1 MQQTLLLPALVAA
14 PMIGSAMILALPL
27 RRRGVE
33 AVSLASAA
41 AALLLYAALLL
52 QRPVGV
58 VETPGPPPL
67 RGLVALYLDNYGLI
81 LAGMTVIVGFL
92 VVLYSTGYMD
102 PGNREHPVS
111 SGFRRYYAVLLL
123 FMAGMLGVAL
133 SYTLA
138 SLFFF
143 YELTGICSC
152 LLISFYGGH
161 DSIKGGVEALILTHI
176 GGLGLLA
183 AVVLASQELNHVSF
197 AVPLPLLSHLGP
209 AIPAVGA
216 LFLVACL
223 AKSAQVPFHIWLPDA
238 MAAPTPVSAYL
249 HAAAMVKVGVFTF
262 LRFVQY
268 TLPAGAAYGLLG
280 FAALIVAL
288 VTMYYG
294 AFMYLAQR
302 DVKRL
307 LAYSTIV
314 QLSYILLALSFS
326 LLGSG
331 AEGVH
336 AAIYHMWNHSF
347 AKASLFLAAGCLSY
361 GLGTRSIDALE
372 GLGRRQGYGV
382 VAAAWIAGAAAI
394 SAIPPFNCFY
404 SKLAILAAGFTGS
417 PATAAAAW
425 LALIESVVCFVV
437 FTRTIYMV
445 YRGEPSREYSG
456 APIPA
461 RMKAPLLVLIAA
473 ILLSPYIAPWLGV
486 KPW

>member
-1 MQQTLLLPALVAA
+1 LQPSMLLPVIVAT
-14 PMIGSAMILALPL
+14 PMIGSAAILGLPL

-33 AVSLASAA
+33 AIALASSAA
-41 AALLLYAALLL
+41 TLIMYCIMLLAA
-52 QRPVGV
+52 PHTV
-58 VETPGPPPL
+58 VETPGPRL
-67 RGLVALYLDNYGLI
+67 LKGFIALYLDDYGVI
-81 LAGMTVIVGFL
+81 LAGMTVIIGFL
-92 VVLYSTGYMD
+92 VVLYSVGYMD
-102 PGNREHPVS
+102 PGNQEHPVTT
-111 SGFRRYYAVLLL
+111 GYRRYYSILLL

-133 SYTLA
+133 SYTLT

-152 LLISFYGGH
+152 LLISFYGEY
-161 DSIKGGVEALILTHI
+161 DSFKGGVEALILTHI

-183 AVVLASQELNHVSF
+183 AIVIAAQHLQSYTI
-197 AVPLPLLSHLGP
+197 PLPLLAKLGP

-216 LFLVACL
+216 LFLIACL

-268 TLPAGAAYGLLG
+268 TLPAGVNVYGPLGILVLAA
-280 FAALIVAL
+280 AL

-294 AFMYLAQR
+294 AFMYMAQR
-302 DVKRL
+302 DIKRL

-314 QLSYILLALSFS
+314 QLSYILLALSFAI
-326 LLGSG
+326 LGCG
-331 AEGVH
+331 IHGVH

-347 AKASLFLAAGCLSY
+347 AKASLFLAAGCISY
-361 GLGTRSIDALE
+361 GLGTRSIQALN
-372 GLGRRQGYGV
+372 GLSKRMGYGI

-404 SKLAILAAGFTGS
+404 SKLAILATGFTGS
-417 PATAAAAW
+417 PITVAAAW
-425 LALIESVVCFVV
+425 LALIESVICFIV

-445 YRGEPSREYSG
+445 YRSEPSETP
-456 APIPA
+456 AHATPPAWMKIP
-461 RMKAPLLVLIAA
+461 LIILIAF
-473 ILLSPYIAPWLGV
+473 ILISPYIAPWLGV